1 MTAQDPGTS
10 VAARD
15 DDEQSVV
22 TIEDIVDHA
31 DPEDRESQTYDD
43 SVVDSEYGNELRMI
57 ADTLIT
63 ANGEVLA
70 DVFVGIRD
78 ALEKLNKVLYTKL
91 GKH

>member
-1 MTAQDPGTS
+1 M
-10 VAARD
+10 
-15 DDEQSVV
+15 
-22 TIEDIVDHA
+22 
-31 DPEDRESQTYDD
+31 
-43 SVVDSEYGNELRMI
+43 VDSEYGNELRMI